1 MGEGK
6 KKEKKKKRDSLSLSL
21 SSSYSLSF
29 FLFSV
34 EIFPNQTMDGRQK
47 INPLSLNYILL
58 PFLILSDIR
67 PVGFKYI
74 IREI

>member
-1 MGEGK
+1 
-6 KKEKKKKRDSLSLSL
+6 
-21 SSSYSLSF
+21 
-29 FLFSV
+29 
-34 EIFPNQTMDGRQK
+34 MDGRQK